1 MPWTI
6 SPLPPY
12 LFQSV
17 WQSLCPSMLLQMA
30 LVPSFLWLS
39 NIPLRACT
47 TPSEAAPLS
56 VDIWLA
62 SMSWLLWWA
71 FWTSVLVGSSGHTH
85 HIYSVCLLT
94 VSRKEIFRAC
104 LGYRGRSIFPSFP
117 TSGSVLPLLFLWVM
131 PVWFSSPVTRI
142 FPGTYSWSGAAL
154 CPFVCPMPCVEELV
168 PHPSGC

>member
-47 TPSEAAPLS
+47 TPSVAAPLS

-94 VSRKEIFRAC
+94 VSRKEISRAC

-117 TSGSVLPLLFLWVM
+117 TYGRCSPCRFSGWCLCGSLPR
-131 PVWFSSPVTRI
+131 SPVFSLEFTHGRVQ
-142 FPGTYSWSGAAL
+142 
-154 CPFVCPMPCVEELV
+154 PFVPLCVLCRV
-168 PHPSGC
+168 LRN